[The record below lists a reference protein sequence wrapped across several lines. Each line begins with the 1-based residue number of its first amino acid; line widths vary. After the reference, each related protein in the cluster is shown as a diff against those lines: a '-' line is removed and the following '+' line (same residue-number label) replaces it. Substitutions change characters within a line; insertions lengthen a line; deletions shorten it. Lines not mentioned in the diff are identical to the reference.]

1 MAEVARLMDEKEVA
15 EKLGFKVQTLRNMR
29 ARREGPPYIKVGRR
43 SVRYRENDLESYLNG
58 RRIDPEANA

>member
-1 MAEVARLMDEKEVA
+1 
-15 EKLGFKVQTLRNMR
+15 VQTLRNMR